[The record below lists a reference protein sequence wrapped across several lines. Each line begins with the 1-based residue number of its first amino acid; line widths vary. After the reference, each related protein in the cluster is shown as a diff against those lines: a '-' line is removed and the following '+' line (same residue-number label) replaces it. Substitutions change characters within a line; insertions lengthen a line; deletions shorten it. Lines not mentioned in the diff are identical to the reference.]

1 MKKPTYSAPDSDLFE
16 YQPPESN
23 YIAEKIRQT
32 ALSLKSDF
40 YFGKGGTAVSF
51 VRYQIAY
58 IEYQARKAAFEARV
72 QYSSRGQSQTF
83 KAAPQPKAPPAR
95 AARKLDDSLLTG
107 KKPSADIDKKQ
118 QLATPGETIPIVFG
132 KRVSNIGG
140 VWVQPSLVKA
150 GTKLFVGSFLYAISQ
165 GEIVSTPVKYRAWAG
180 PRSLAFI
187 DDQAITLQ
195 HDYATAAEIAAA
207 PDTCPIGGGTLF
219 CGVET
224 YSYLSQLQKAEVGA
238 VYTYSYNPSNYYT
251 TRFIT
256 RGIGSTSNTVIEL
269 TFNDMYAFNSD
280 NGADI
285 TSAYLAYL
293 GLDPTDVAIINYN
306 PATGGGFT
314 VGTIDDFGTQAPL
327 GPGFLGIPA
336 GARLVIQFTIT
347 AVNTQFNPALPA
359 STGTLYGVQ
368 QENIESP
375 YNFLTG
381 TYSQSGTTVTVTATA
396 HGLIVTN
403 TVYVEITSG
412 NGVEGTYTVATVPNA
427 NSFTYTAGTSLTTS
441 GNLYLPLTPGADN
454 SAYADIT
461 FLRVE
466 GDIYEPPSE
475 GSYPT
480 TTKQL
485 FIYYEQG
492 IKVDLYSGGLVGGV
506 YPRGA
511 SNQFVDLAMYLF
523 TIYKRADGADTAD
536 IASPIY
542 IGNFAS
548 IVAFC
553 NQYQF
558 FFNGVLEDSVN
569 IIDLLSQLASYFL
582 LSFLS
587 VGGQYRF
594 EPLLPLDG
602 NELDETALTPAA
614 TFTEDE
620 ILPGSFNKSF
630 YPITDRQDFIAVML
644 YREANPSEIGIQR
657 TIQVSYD
664 TTALDAPVEQFDM
677 TDFCTSQNHATTYA
691 GYELAKR
698 RKSTHT
704 ISFET
709 ALIVTGLIPTDI
721 IKVDRQRISSAG
733 DDRSEIEWYQ
743 ISSITFNAEGRSTIE
758 AEHFPVTAGDVSS
771 IIDSMVNDSFR
782 II

>member
-1 MKKPTYSAPDSDLFE
+1 MSNPIGWVEDELFENISDSSVDLFGHDWVH
-16 YQPPESN
+16 
-23 YIAEKIRQT
+23 
-32 ALSLKSDF
+32 KSRNNLMRSRYGASDPT
-40 YFGKGGTAVSF
+40 GVK
-51 VRYQIAY
+51 YQIDFLQY
-58 IEYQARKAAFEARV
+58 HARKNA
-72 QYSSRGQSQTF
+72 F
-83 KAAPQPKAPPAR
+83 KAPAQAKAPPAR

-118 QLATPGETIPIVFG
+118 QIATPGETIPIVFG
-132 KRVSNIGG
+132 KRVDDIGG
-140 VWVQPSLVKA
+140 VWVQPSMVKA

-165 GEIVSTPVKYRAWAG
+165 GEIVSSPLKYRAWVG

-187 DDQAITLQ
+187 ADQAITLQ

-224 YSYLSQLQKAEVGA
+224 YSYLSQLAKAEAGA
-238 VYTYSYNPSNYYT
+238 VYTFSYNPSNYYT

-256 RGIGSTSNTVIEL
+256 RGIGNTSNTVIEL
-269 TFNDMYAFNSD
+269 TANDVYAFNSD

-285 TSAYLAYL
+285 SAAYWAYAGWISTTQIL
-293 GLDPTDVAIINYN
+293 VNYN

-314 VGTIDDFGTQAPL
+314 VGAIDDIGTQAPL

-336 GARLVIQFTIT
+336 GARLVIQFTIA
-347 AVNTQFNPALPA
+347 AVNTQYNPALPA

-368 QENIESP
+368 QESIESP
-375 YNFLTG
+375 YNFLAG

-396 HGLIVTN
+396 HGRTVGN

-454 SAYADIT
+454 SAYTDIT

-466 GDIYEPPSE
+466 GDIYDPPSE

-485 FIYYEQG
+485 FIYYEEG
-492 IKVDLYSGGLVGGV
+492 VKVDLYSGGLVGGV
-506 YPRGA
+506 YLRGA

-523 TIYKRADGADTAD
+523 TIYKRADGADTSD

-542 IGNFAS
+542 ISNFAS

-569 IIDLLSQLASYFL
+569 IIDLISQLAPYFF

-602 NELDETALTPAA
+602 NQLDETALTPAA

-677 TDFCTSQNHATTYA
+677 TDFCTYEFHATAYA

-698 RKSTHT
+698 RYSTHT

-721 IKVDRQRISSAG
+721 IKVDRQRITSAG
-733 DDRSEIEWYQ
+733 DDRSEVEWYQ

-758 AEHFPVTAGDVSS
+758 AEHFPVTAGDVSAITYS
-771 IIDSMVNDSFR
+771 IVNDSFR
-782 II
+782 TI

>member
-1 MKKPTYSAPDSDLFE
+1 MTSSYGLRLTSSTSAAPLNQVGLRLTSFTWASPLKGFRPLE
-16 YQPPESN
+16 
-23 YIAEKIRQT
+23 AE
-32 ALSLKSDF
+32 
-40 YFGKGGTAVSF
+40 
-51 VRYQIAY
+51 
-58 IEYQARKAAFEARV
+58 
-72 QYSSRGQSQTF
+72 
-83 KAAPQPKAPPAR
+83 PQPKAAPAR
-95 AARKLDDSLLTG
+95 AAKKLDDSLLTS
-107 KKPSADIDKKQ
+107 KKPSADVDKRQ

-132 KRVSNIGG
+132 KRVDDIGG

-165 GEIVSTPVKYRAWAG
+165 GKIISAPVKYRTWVG
-180 PRSLAFI
+180 PQSLAFI
-187 DDQAITLQ
+187 ADQSITLQ
-195 HDYATAAEIAAA
+195 HDYATAADLAAA

-224 YSYLSQLQKAEVGA
+224 YSYLSQLAKASAGA
-238 VYTYSYNPSNYYT
+238 VYTYSYDPYSYYT

-256 RGIGSTSNTVIEL
+256 RGLGDTSNTVLDL
-269 TFNDMYAFNSD
+269 TANDVYAYNSND
-280 NGADI
+280 GTDI
-285 TSAYLAYL
+285 TAAYWAYRGWIASTPLAL
-293 GLDPTDVAIINYN
+293 NLNS
-306 PATGGGFT
+306 ATGGGNT
-314 VGTIDDFGTQAPL
+314 VGTIKEFGTLTPES
-327 GPGFLGIPA
+327 PGFLGIPA
-336 GARLVIQFTIT
+336 GARLVIQFTIV
-347 AVNTQFNPALPA
+347 AVNIQNNPSLPA

-375 YNFLTG
+375 YEFLTG

-396 HGLIVTN
+396 HGKAIGN

-454 SAYADIT
+454 SAYTDIT

-466 GDIYEPPSE
+466 GNIYDPPSE

-492 IKVDLYSGGLVGGV
+492 VEVDLYSGGLVAGV

-523 TIYKRADGADTAD
+523 TIYKRANGADTSD

-542 IGNFAS
+542 TANLTSIAS
-548 IVAFC
+548 FC
-553 NQYQF
+553 DLYGF
-558 FFNGVLEDSVN
+558 FFNGVMEDSVN
-569 IIDLLSQLASYFL
+569 TIDLISQLAPYFF

-602 NELDETALTPAA
+602 NALDETALTPAA

-657 TIQVSYD
+657 TLQVSYE

-677 TDFCTSQNHATTYA
+677 TDFCTFDNHAIAYA
-691 GYELAKR
+691 QYELAKR
-698 RKSTHT
+698 RLSTHS
-704 ISFET
+704 IGFET
-709 ALIVTGLIPTDI
+709 ALIVTGLKPTDI
-721 IKVDRQRISSAG
+721 IKIDRQRITSAG
-733 DDRSEIEWYQ
+733 DDRSEVEWYQ
-743 ISSITFNAEGRSTIE
+743 ITSISYDPEGRSTIE
-758 AEHFPVTAGDVSS
+758 AEHFPVTTGDVSA
-771 IIDSMVNDSFR
+771 IIDSMINDSFR
-782 II
+782 IV

>member
-1 MKKPTYSAPDSDLFE
+1 MSPKENRLKGFAFDELFE
-16 YQPPESN
+16 PLPVASN
-23 YIAEKIRQT
+23 YIEHKQNVIAHN
-32 ALSLKSDF
+32 AKSEAR
-40 YFGKGGTAVSF
+40 FGKTGYGGSFAAFTAASL
-51 VRYQIAY
+51 
-58 IEYQARKAAFEARV
+58 EYQARKNAYV
-72 QYSSRGQSQTF
+72 F
-83 KAAPQPKAPPAR
+83 KAPAQPKAPPAR

-118 QLATPGETIPIVFG
+118 QIATPGETIPIVFG
-132 KRVSNIGG
+132 KRVYDAGGDIGG

-165 GEIVSTPVKYRAWAG
+165 GKIISSPVKYRAWAG

-187 DDQAITLQ
+187 ADQAITLQ
-195 HDYATAAEIAAA
+195 HDYATAADLAAA

-224 YSYLSQLQKAEVGA
+224 YSYLTQLFQTVVGST
-238 VYTYSYNPSNYYT
+238 YTYSFNPYSYTYN
-251 TRFIT
+251 RIIT
-256 RGIGSTSNTVIEL
+256 RGLGDTSNTVA
-269 TFNDMYAFNSD
+269 TFTGNDLFAFNSD

-285 TSAYLAYL
+285 SAAYLAAQGWTL
-293 GLDPTDVAIINYN
+293 ATVFTVNLNS
-306 PATGGGFT
+306 ATGGGLT
-314 VGTIDDFGTQAPL
+314 VGTITPEVVNAP
-327 GPGFLGIPA
+327 GAPGFLGIPN
-336 GARLVIQFTIT
+336 GARLVLQFTIAT
-347 AVNTQFNPALPA
+347 VNTQYNPALPA

-368 QENIESP
+368 QEFIESP
-375 YNFLTG
+375 YDNLSG

-396 HGLIVTN
+396 HGLTAGN
-403 TVYVEITSG
+403 TVYIEITSG

-427 NSFTYTAGTSLTTS
+427 NTFTYTAGTSLTTS
-441 GNLYLPLTPGADN
+441 GDLYLPLTPGADN

-466 GDIYEPPSE
+466 GDIYDPPSE

-485 FIYYEQG
+485 FIYYEEG
-492 IKVDLYSGGLVGGV
+492 VEVDLYSGGLVGGV

-523 TIYKRADGADTAD
+523 SIYKRADGANTAD

-542 IGNFAS
+542 IGNLTS
-548 IVAFC
+548 IATFC
-553 NQYQF
+553 NYYGF

-569 IIDLLSQLASYFL
+569 IIDLISQLAPYFF

-602 NELDETALTPAA
+602 NVLDETALTPAA

-644 YREANPSEIGIQR
+644 YREANPSSIGIQR
-657 TIQVSYD
+657 TIQVSYT

-677 TDFCTSQNHATTYA
+677 TDFCTFENHAIRYA
-691 GYELAKR
+691 KLELAKR
-698 RKSTHT
+698 RLSTHT
-704 ISFET
+704 INFET

-721 IKVDRQRISSAG
+721 IKVDRQRITSAG
-733 DDRSEIEWYQ
+733 DNRSEVEWYQ

-758 AEHFPVTAGDVSS
+758 AEHFPVTAGDASAITYS
-771 IIDSMVNDSFR
+771 IVNDSFR
-782 II
+782 TI

>member
-1 MKKPTYSAPDSDLFE
+1 MSDPISRSEDFIFE
-16 YQPPESN
+16 GFRGTEGAKAVANELRSKYGGMGGLYKLQ
-23 YIAEKIRQT
+23 
-32 ALSLKSDF
+32 LDF
-40 YFGKGGTAVSF
+40 IQYL
-51 VRYQIAY
+51 
-58 IEYQARKAAFEARV
+58 ARKKA
-72 QYSSRGQSQTF
+72 F
-83 KAAPQPKAPPAR
+83 KANPQSKATPAR

-107 KKPSADIDKKQ
+107 KKPSSDIDKKQ
-118 QLATPGETIPIVFG
+118 QIATPGETIPIVFG
-132 KRVSNIGG
+132 KRVDDIGG
-140 VWVQPSLVKA
+140 AWVQPSMVKA
-150 GTKLFVGSFLYAISQ
+150 GTKNFVGSFLYVISQ
-165 GEIVSTPVKYRAWAG
+165 GKIISAPVKYRTWIG
-180 PRSLAFI
+180 PQSLAFI
-187 DDQAITLQ
+187 ADQSITLE
-195 HDYATAAEIAAA
+195 HDYATAADLAAA

-224 YSYLSQLQKAEVGA
+224 YSYLAQLFQTVVGST
-238 VYTYSYNPSNYYT
+238 YTYSFNPYSYT
-251 TRFIT
+251 YSRIIT
-256 RGIGSTSNTVIEL
+256 RGLGDTSNTVA
-269 TFNDMYAFNSD
+269 TFTGNDIFAFNSD

-285 TSAYLAYL
+285 SAAFLASQGWTL
-293 GLDPTDVAIINYN
+293 ATVFTVNLNS
-306 PATGGGFT
+306 ATGGGLT
-314 VGTIDDFGTQAPL
+314 VGTITPEVVSAP
-327 GPGFLGIPA
+327 GAPGFLGIPD
-336 GARLVIQFTIT
+336 GARLVLQFTIAT
-347 AVNTQFNPALPA
+347 VNTQYNPALPA

-368 QENIESP
+368 AEIIESP
-375 YNFLTG
+375 YDNLSG

-396 HGLIVTN
+396 HGLTAGN

-441 GNLYLPLTPGADN
+441 GNLYLPLTPSADN

-466 GDIYEPPSE
+466 GDIYDPPSE

-485 FIYYEQG
+485 FIYYEEG
-492 IKVDLYSGGLVGGV
+492 VEVDLYSGGLVAGV

-511 SNQFVDLAMYLF
+511 SNQLVDLAMYLF
-523 TIYKRADGADTAD
+523 TIYKRADAANTAD

-542 IGNFAS
+542 TGNMIDIAT
-548 IVAFC
+548 FC
-553 NQYQF
+553 DYYGF

-569 IIDLLSQLASYFL
+569 IIDLISQLAPYFF

-602 NELDETALTPAA
+602 NVFDETALTPAA

-644 YREANPSEIGIQR
+644 YREANPSSIGIQR
-657 TIQVSYD
+657 TIQVSYA

-677 TDFCTSQNHATTYA
+677 TDFCTFESHAVKYA
-691 GYELAKR
+691 KYELAKR
-698 RKSTHT
+698 RLSTHT

-721 IKVDRQRISSAG
+721 IKVDRQRITSAG
-733 DDRSEIEWYQ
+733 DDRSEVEWYQ

-758 AEHFPVTAGDVSS
+758 AEHFPVTAGDVSAITYS
-771 IIDSMVNDSFR
+771 IVNDSFR
-782 II
+782 TI